1 MLRYLTAGE
10 SHGICLV
17 GILEG
22 MPAGLRIEEKEI
34 NLDLKRRQGGF
45 GRGERMKIESDKVKI
60 LSGVRKGLTMGSPI
74 ALLIDNKDCSID
86 KLPVFTN
93 PRPGHADLAG
103 SLKYG
108 FVDAR
113 NVLERSSARETA
125 MRVALGAL
133 CKELLKEF
141 EISLISKVMMIGGET
156 DISKMKEKINLAL
169 RAKDSVGGIFEV
181 RAKNV
186 PVGLGSYVHG
196 DRRLDANLAY
206 GVMSI
211 PGIKAVEIGLGIGYA
226 YIFGSKAH
234 DVIDYSKKSGF
245 SRFTNNAGGIEGG
258 VSNGEDIV
266 LRGVMKPIPTLSN
279 PLRSIDLISK
289 KPVKASQQR
298 SDVCVVEAA
307 GVVAEAVTA
316 FELAKAFLEKFGSD
330 SIKEIK
336 ENFKAYLKNIR

>member
-22 MPAGLRIEEKEI
+22 MPAGLKIEEKTIDLE
-34 NLDLKRRQGGF
+34 LKRRQGGF
-45 GRGERMKIESDKVKI
+45 GRGARMKIESDAVKI
-60 LSGVRKGLTMGSPI
+60 LSGVRRKFSIGSPI
-74 ALLIDNKDCSID
+74 SMLIDNKDCAID
-86 KLPVFTN
+86 TLPVFTN

-108 FVDAR
+108 FTDVR

-125 MRVALGAL
+125 MRVAVGAL
-133 CKELLKEF
+133 CKVFLKEF
-141 EISLISKVMMIGGET
+141 GISVVSKVMMIAGET
-156 DISKMKEKINLAL
+156 AASKMKEKIVSAL
-169 RAKDSVGGIFEV
+169 EAKDSVGGIFEV
-181 RAKNV
+181 RTKNV

-196 DRRLDANLAY
+196 DRRLDANLAS

-211 PGIKAVEIGLGIGYA
+211 PGIKAIEIGLGAGYA
-226 YIFGSKAH
+226 YILGSKAH
-234 DVIDYSKKSGF
+234 DIINYSSKNGF

-266 LRGVMKPIPTLSN
+266 LRAVMKPIPTLSN
-279 PLRSIDLISK
+279 PLPSVDLISK
-289 KPVKASQQR
+289 KSVKASHQR

-307 GVVAEAVTA
+307 GVVAEAAVA

-336 ENFKAYLKNIR
+336 ENFKNYLRSIR